1 MFSSHGL
8 RIVVVVCGASAF
20 ALACLIPFAL
30 QAGGVKLGPDA
41 PIQLVQGKSGNGGK
55 GGDPPG
61 PPITPPGQGGT
72 PPGQQK
78 GGASTPAPAG
88 TADHG
93 SGVHGAHGRDSGTFG
108 TPSGQRGTGEVP
120 EGR

>member
-1 MFSSHGL
+1 MIPPRNL
-8 RIVVVVCGASAF
+8 RIVAIACVAGAF
-20 ALACLIPFAL
+20 AIACLIPFAL
-30 QAGGVKLGPDA
+30 QAGGTRLGPDA
-41 PIQLVQGKSGNGGK
+41 PVLFAQGKGKNGNGGK

-78 GGASTPAPAG
+78 NGAPAA
-88 TADHG
+88 TIDHE

-108 TPSGQRGTGEVP
+108 TPSGLRGTREVP